1 MKEVK
6 ISRKQ
11 STRHNFPSRNLVALS
26 YLETA
31 QTKKKKKKSLEMQ
44 GKNPLDNEENS
55 ESEPMSSFE
64 VLPEVTPLS

>member
-1 MKEVK
+1 M
-6 ISRKQ
+6 
-11 STRHNFPSRNLVALS
+11 ALP

-31 QTKKKKKKSLEMQ
+31 QTKKKKKKNLEMQ
-44 GKNPLDNEENS
+44 GKNPLVNEENS